1 LTIRRWGGIDELLG
15 DSAVAETV
23 NAFRAGERAAEKVA
37 WAFVRSRVSGHS
49 PTFDWKNADL
59 NKLVVLVAGCSDE
72 PKLDVAE
79 PVELANALVR
89 AQDEQGEQMRA
100 TLTQASMAFARTS
113 EIARRAVLP
122 ETAKMITQYQRVA
135 AQALRPMQSIQRA
148 MRELSLQIAVPQMQA
163 TQRAMQELSLQIAVP
178 QQVQAEFM
186 QSVRDSF
193 AGARLDPSISDL
205 VMRKVTLFDV
215 ARAASAASG
224 VSARHGNKQE
234 AVELAQVARGLSRV
248 AESPSSGNV
257 EALLESVVSS
267 LGAIEDEMKA
277 SRREQAD
284 RESNRE
290 QQEQSRFVIMIY
302 VMIVIFLLQWLLQP
316 QPPAQSS
323 PTTPTVVSE
332 RKS

>member
-1 LTIRRWGGIDELLG
+1 
-15 DSAVAETV
+15 
-23 NAFRAGERAAEKVA
+23 
-37 WAFVRSRVSGHS
+37 
-49 PTFDWKNADL
+49 
-59 NKLVVLVAGCSDE
+59 
-72 PKLDVAE
+72 
-79 PVELANALVR
+79 
-89 AQDEQGEQMRA
+89 
-100 TLTQASMAFARTS
+100 
-113 EIARRAVLP
+113 
-122 ETAKMITQYQRVA
+122 
-135 AQALRPMQSIQRA
+135 MQSIQRA